1 MKFIS
6 LILLLL
12 LVLISWSWGDNRD
25 NFRRQ
30 GFQYY
35 SEWNADSTL
44 SYLLPIYW
52 AHPEEDSVAIAV
64 AEASLW
70 KKDFRTATQV
80 ITHLRNSESPE
91 ALRVKGLLFEQ
102 AGRLNEALQLY
113 DKAIPRLL
121 KPWGTMERRAQVLA
135 WLGRVPEAKAQVQ
148 KVLKAKEPSE
158 GLRIRCL
165 LDLALWTAWDKDL
178 SGSILLIKQALAL
191 DGKSIEALLQLGQ
204 VYEWQGNFSQ
214 AKKTYGRVLNLND
227 RHAEA
232 RLRLDK
238 LQWVE

>member
-1 MKFIS
+1 MKLIS
-6 LILLLL
+6 LFLLSI
-12 LVLISWSWGDNRD
+12 LVLISWSWGENRE
-25 NFRRQ
+25 NSRRE

-35 SEWNADSTL
+35 AAWNADSTL
-44 SYLLPIYW
+44 FYLLPLYR
-52 AHPEEDSVAIAV
+52 AHPVEDSVAIAV

-80 ITHLRNSESPE
+80 ITNLRHSESPE

-102 AGRLNEALQLY
+102 AGRLDEALQLY
-113 DKAIPRLL
+113 DKVIPRHPQ
-121 KPWGTMERRAQVLA
+121 PWGTMERRAQVLA
-135 WLGRVPEAKAQVQ
+135 WLGRVPEAKTQVQ
-148 KVLKAKEPSE
+148 KVLVAKEPSK

-165 LDLALWTAWDKDL
+165 LDLALWTAWEKDL
-178 SGSILLIKQALAL
+178 PGSVKLLEQALAL

-204 VYEWQGNFSQ
+204 VYEWQGDFPQ

-238 LQWVE
+238 LQWVK

>member
-1 MKFIS
+1 MKLIS
-6 LILLLL
+6 PVLLSILLLL
-12 LVLISWSWGDNRD
+12 SWGWGDNRD
-25 NFRRQ
+25 TSRRQ

-35 SEWNADSTL
+35 SDWNADSTL
-44 SYLLPIYW
+44 FYLLPIYR

-80 ITHLRNSESPE
+80 ITNLRNSEKPE

-102 AGRLNEALQLY
+102 AGRLDEALQLY
-113 DKAIPRLL
+113 DKAIPGLL
-121 KPWGTMERRAQVLA
+121 KPWGTMERKAQVLA
-135 WLGRVPEAKAQVQ
+135 WLGRIPEAKAQAE
-148 KVLKAKEPSE
+148 KILKAKEPSK

-165 LDLALWTAWDKDL
+165 LDLALWTAWEKDL
-178 SGSILLIKQALAL
+178 SGSVLLINQALAL

-204 VYEWQGNFSQ
+204 VYEWQGDFSQ
-214 AKKTYGRVLNLND
+214 AKKTYGRVLNIND

-238 LQWVE
+238 LQWVK

>member
-6 LILLLL
+6 SILLLL

-25 NFRRQ
+25 NSRRQ

-44 SYLLPIYW
+44 FYLLPLYR

-80 ITHLRNSESPE
+80 INNLRHSDSPE
-91 ALRVKGLLFEQ
+91 AFRIKGLLFEQ
-102 AGRLNEALQLY
+102 AGRLTEALEIY
-113 DKAIPRLL
+113 DKAIPRHPQ
-121 KPWGTMERRAQVLA
+121 PWGTMERRAQVLA

-148 KVLKAKEPSE
+148 KVLGAKEPSK
-158 GLRIRCL
+158 GLRVRCL

-178 SGSILLIKQALAL
+178 SGSVKLLEQTLAL

-204 VYEWQGNFSQ
+204 VYEWQGDFPQ

-238 LQWVE
+238 LQWVK